1 MSNESDRLRAD
12 AALVGVGSWARSK
25 TIVDHRGDPAGG
37 IVCAILGGPIYDTD
51 TGEIKDATCYR
62 VRDPDDLDRMR
73 FRLLGVADVDPAES
87 TMAHP
92 REVGRLARRLA
103 YEIGRSKRSTGI
115 ARELGHAE
123 IMAWTD
129 VHALLVAVGFG

>member
-1 MSNESDRLRAD
+1 MSDRLRAD
-12 AALVGVGSWARSK
+12 AALVGVGSWAYSK
-25 TIVDHRGDPAGG
+25 TIIDSRGEPSGG

-51 TGEIKDATCYR
+51 TGEIRDATQYR
-62 VRDPDDLDRMR
+62 VRDPDDLDR
-73 FRLLGVADVDPAES
+73 FRVKLFGVADVDPADA

-103 YEIGRSKRSTGI
+103 YEIGRSKNRTSTV
-115 ARELGHAE
+115 AKELSHAE

-129 VHALLVAVGFG
+129 IHALIAAVGLG